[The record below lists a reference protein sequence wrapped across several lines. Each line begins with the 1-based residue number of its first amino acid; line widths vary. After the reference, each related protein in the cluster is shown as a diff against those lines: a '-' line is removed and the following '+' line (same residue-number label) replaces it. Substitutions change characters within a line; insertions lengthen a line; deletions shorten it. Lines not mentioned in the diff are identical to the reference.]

1 MNIEVEQHLIKR
13 LKEVKEFDAGS
24 AQLYVSVG
32 IDIAIT
38 IIEEEIKKKIETENT
53 ESQQLHVL

>member
-32 IDIAIT
+32 LDIAIT
-38 IIEEEIKKKIETENT
+38 IIEDEIKKKMEAKSA
-53 ESQQLHVL
+53 ESQ

>member
-1 MNIEVEQHLIKR
+1 MNIEVEQNLIKR

-38 IIEEEIKKKIETENT
+38 IIEEEIKKKIETETN
-53 ESQQLHVL
+53 ESQ